1 MQEVNPNVTRIT
13 TNGHSILDGDVERI
27 LDIVNTGNIKETN
40 ELFLTVPVR
49 KLDGLCPPWASPFY
63 PEMCNFYSRILENI
77 HDEAIVFPELG
88 ETVHF
93 EGMYYHVRIEGFVCT
108 ILNSYEEDGSC
119 WKLS

>member
-1 MQEVNPNVTRIT
+1 MQEVNPNVTRIK
-13 TNGHSILDGDVERI
+13 TNGHSILDGDIQRI

-63 PEMCNFYSRILENI
+63 PDMCDFYDRIVER
-77 HDEAIVFPELG
+77 AVQFQFPELEE
-88 ETVHF
+88 ETIPF
-93 EGMYYHVRIEGFVCT
+93 EGMYYHVRIEGFVC
-108 ILNSYEEDGSC
+108 IVLNSYKEDGSC